1 MNTFLC
7 PTRILWQQHV
17 VNAKRLLT
25 SADQPLVHDPDV
37 CVLRHAGEEP
47 GVLLDF
53 GRELHGALRLVTTL
67 FDPKRPVRVRVRF
80 GESAAEAMG
89 ISDQDHAIHCQELL
103 VPWCGTVDVG
113 PSGFRF
119 ARIDLIDPGA
129 TLQLRGVVARLEE
142 LTDVR
147 SGSFACSDKRIN
159 AVWETAAR
167 TVELCMQDYLWDGIK
182 RDRLVWMGDMH
193 PEVMVVAGLHGNHP
207 VVPKSLDLLRDT
219 TPLPGWMNG
228 ISSYSLWWIRTQ
240 HDWFIRTGD
249 RTYLAQQRAY
259 LSELLGLIAAMVEA
273 DGSHRFPL
281 GLIDWATVH
290 DHATTVA
297 GMHALLAWTLQA
309 GAALAAE
316 LGDKRLA
323 TTAAKAAERLLR
335 HGLPAA
341 TTKQAAALGVL
352 AGFRPAKEANRAV
365 LAKRPTA
372 GLSPFYGYYVLEARA
387 LAGDTIGGLD
397 LLRTYWGAMLD
408 LGATSFWEHFDL
420 TWLQGA
426 KAARIDELPGAHRD
440 LHRTTGEGCYA
451 GYRHS
456 LCHGWS
462 GGPAIWLQ
470 DRVLGVTPAAAGF
483 AQVRIAPQLGD
494 LAWAE
499 GVIPTPHGPLT
510 IRAQRGREPVVSLP
524 PGVVQ
529 IE

>member
-1 MNTFLC
+1 MNHYVL
-7 PTRILWQQHV
+7 PVRILWQQQV
-17 VNAKRLLT
+17 VNAQRLL
-25 SADQPLVHDPDV
+25 SSDVQPLVHDPVV
-37 CVLRHAGEEP
+37 CVLQHTGEAP
-47 GVLLDF
+47 GLLLDF
-53 GRELHGALRLVTTL
+53 GRELHGALRLVTTA
-67 FDPKRPVRVRVRF
+67 FNPQRAVRVRVRF

-89 ISDQDHAIHCQELL
+89 ITDQDHAIHSQELL

-129 TLQLRGVVARLEE
+129 TLHLRGVVARLDEV
-142 LTDVR
+142 TTQR
-147 SGSFACSDKRIN
+147 QGSFRCSDKRIN
-159 AVWETAAR
+159 AVWETAAQ

-193 PEVMVVAGLHGNHP
+193 PEVMVIAGLHGNHA

-228 ISSYSLWWIRTQ
+228 ISSYSLWWIRT
-240 HDWFIRTGD
+240 HYDWYMRTGD
-249 RTYLAQQRAY
+249 RAYLAEQRAY
-259 LSELLGLIAAMVEA
+259 LVELLGFVAATVER

-309 GAALAAE
+309 GAELAGE
-316 LGDKRLA
+316 LGEKKLA
-323 TTAAKAAERLLR
+323 TTARSASDRLLR
-335 HGLPAA
+335 HGLPIAA
-341 TTKQAAALGVL
+341 TKQAAALGVL
-352 AGFRPAKEANRAV
+352 AGFRPAKEANRGV
-365 LAKRPTA
+365 LAKRPTE

-387 LAGDTIGGLD
+387 LAGDTVGGLD

-420 TWLQGA
+420 AWLQGS
-426 KAARIDELPGAHRD
+426 KVSRIDELPGSKRD

-470 DRVLGVTPAAAGF
+470 DRVLGVTPASAGF
-483 AQVRIAPQLGD
+483 ATVRIAPQLGD

-499 GVIPTPHGPLT
+499 GSIPTPHGVIT
-510 IRAQRGREPVVSLP
+510 IRAERGRAARVVLP
-524 PGVVQ
+524 KGISEV
-529 IE
+529 